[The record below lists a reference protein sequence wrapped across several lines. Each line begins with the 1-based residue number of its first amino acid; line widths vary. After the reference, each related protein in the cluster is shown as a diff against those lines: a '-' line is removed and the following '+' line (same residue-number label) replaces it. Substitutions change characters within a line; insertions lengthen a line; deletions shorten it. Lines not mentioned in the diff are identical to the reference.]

1 MLRLGLASLASLTTV
16 LSGAATSGDSGRI
29 FYQCCESD
37 ARIVVVDADGTHRR
51 ELAGFRLTPAWSPD
65 GAEIAFVGNG
75 GTALVRIRVNGT
87 HRRVVIAGLYCCAM
101 PDWTGRS

>member
-29 FYQCCESD
+29 VYQCCESD

-51 ELAGFRLTPAWSPD
+51 ELAGFRLTRAWPPD
-65 GAEIAFVGNG
+65 G
-75 GTALVRIRVNGT
+75 
-87 HRRVVIAGLYCCAM
+87 RRVIIAGLYCCAM
-101 PDWTGRS
+101 PDWPARS